1 MSQEWNDALLA
12 TAKRMD
18 VKDIEKA
25 QKKARVAL
33 RQAAKLKRDPL
44 KDALKQLS
52 DNLKRDILNSNAQL
66 EHDFADIR
74 QHQGPASRSCHEKQA
89 PHRLRG
95 ACSYRPLQLPH
106 RNG

>member
-33 RQAAKLKRDPL
+33 RAAAKLKRDPF
-44 KDALKQLS
+44 KDALKRLS
-52 DNLKRDILNSNAQL
+52 DNLKRDIVNSNARVAAEFTSLRQTQAEGKVL
-66 EHDFADIR
+66 AFAIGAHDK
-74 QHQGPASRSCHEKQA
+74 QG
-89 PHRLRG
+89 G
-95 ACSYRPLQLPH
+95 AQ
-106 RNG
+106 